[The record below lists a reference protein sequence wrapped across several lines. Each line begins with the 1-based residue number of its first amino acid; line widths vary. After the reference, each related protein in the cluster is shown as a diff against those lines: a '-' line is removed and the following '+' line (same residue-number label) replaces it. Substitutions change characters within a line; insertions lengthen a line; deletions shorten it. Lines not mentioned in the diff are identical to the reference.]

1 MDGGG
6 GATISFPSG
15 DTREVRVA
23 AGSLCSSTRAELFA
37 LRAALQELSRA
48 DTRADS
54 LPVVVCTDSMAA
66 LALLRSG
73 PAAQRAPVAAAIWEL
88 LRPLA
93 DRGQPI
99 LMQWVPAHCGLPGN
113 ERADALAREASAL
126 PQHETRID
134 TGTVQKAVARSATA
148 TWKRSWPDGWF
159 RAIMGNRLPGPVEE
173 EDRLAA
179 VDVHQLRAG
188 HWSCS
193 EQYLHRI
200 GRRPTVASNATTWSA
215 LPPDAG
221 SAARR
226 RTRHGMCCFG
236 ARRWRG
242 DACGAWAQ

>member
-1 MDGGG
+1 
-6 GATISFPSG
+6 
-15 DTREVRVA
+15 
-23 AGSLCSSTRAELFA
+23 
-37 LRAALQELSRA
+37 
-48 DTRADS
+48 
-54 LPVVVCTDSMAA
+54 
-66 LALLRSG
+66 
-73 PAAQRAPVAAAIWEL
+73 
-88 LRPLA
+88 
-93 DRGQPI
+93 
-99 LMQWVPAHCGLPGN
+99 MQWVPAHCGLPGN

-126 PQHETRID
+126 PQHEIRID
-134 TGTVQKAVARSATA
+134 TGTVQKAIARSATA

-200 GRRPTVASNATTWSA
+200 GRRPTPGCERCNDVATT

-226 RTRHGMCCFG
+226 RTHHGMFCFG

-242 DACGAWAQ
+242 VACGAWAQ